1 MTLRTTMSDEELA
14 TWLARRRAKREP
26 QRIWVLL
33 GDPGVDCP
41 QLSDALEP
49 LRETCEVDLLE
60 AGDRAERVANATAFE
75 QPPNVLV
82 FGDMHVILQD
92 ALVMGLCRRKDVRR
106 VLVSTHRNDDLMEA
120 AREFCTVDS
129 HLILPECSPDL
140 PVEIC
145 KAAGIDPSILS

>member
-1 MTLRTTMSDEELA
+1 MFLCVCA
-14 TWLARRRAKREP
+14 FARLCVRWCA
-26 QRIWVLL
+26 VS
-33 GDPGVDCP
+33 G
-41 QLSDALEP
+41 
-49 LRETCEVDLLE
+49 
-60 AGDRAERVANATAFE
+60 AGWANATAFE